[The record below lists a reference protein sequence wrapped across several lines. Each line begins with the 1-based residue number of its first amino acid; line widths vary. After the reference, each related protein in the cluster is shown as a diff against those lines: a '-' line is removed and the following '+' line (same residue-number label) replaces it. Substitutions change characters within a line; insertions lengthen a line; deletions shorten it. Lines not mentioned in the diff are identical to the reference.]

1 MKKLLILCMTFLCI
15 LTGCGNTDSAKNTEQ
30 NSSYQQV
37 SMEEGLE
44 LMKEDSGYI
53 LLDVR
58 RDDEFE
64 EGHIPGAINIPNE
77 SIGTEEIAELPDK
90 RQAIYVYCR
99 SGNRSKQAS
108 QKLVDLGYTNV
119 IEFGGIIDY
128 SGELEK
134 AYKIMYLSV
143 DNIREAEE
151 KIKKERSDE
160 SGNEMWFPV
169 MIKYLEEAPYSKVH
183 GYMGMEGLVKHL
195 EHRTDLEK
203 RILREIFDGHH
214 IIYERKLEEN
224 TNLGMNIKL

>member
-1 MKKLLILCMTFLCI
+1 MMKKLLILCMTFICI
-15 LTGCGNTDSAKNTEQ
+15 LSGCGNADSVQNTEQ
-30 NSSYQQV
+30 KSGYKQV

-58 RDDEFE
+58 RTDEFE

-90 RQAIYVYCR
+90 NQTIYVYCR

-128 SGELEK
+128 SGEIEK
-134 AYKIMYLSV
+134 G
-143 DNIREAEE
+143 RQ
-151 KIKKERSDE
+151 
-160 SGNEMWFPV
+160 
-169 MIKYLEEAPYSKVH
+169 
-183 GYMGMEGLVKHL
+183 
-195 EHRTDLEK
+195 
-203 RILREIFDGHH
+203 
-214 IIYERKLEEN
+214 
-224 TNLGMNIKL
+224 